1 MIAVRDSAHRGPL
14 RHWFGCMGPLASI
27 QRTFHAMKAKGRA
40 QDRANAYFARMER
53 IARAM
58 S

>member
-1 MIAVRDSAHRGPL
+1 MIAVRDTAHRGPL
-14 RHWFGCMGPLASI
+14 RHWFAYMGRLRST
-27 QRTFHAMKAKGRA
+27 QRTFRVMKAKGRA
-40 QDRANAYFARMER
+40 QDRARDYFARMEQ